1 MAKKK
6 SKRSKKTR
14 RSKNTRRS
22 KKTRRGV
29 KPSVKPANQNP
40 FSLVMYH
47 FVRIPWYII
56 KSFDWLFTV
65 ITAILVYLTK

>member
-1 MAKKK
+1 MARKK

-14 RSKNTRRS
+14 PSRNTRRQ
-22 KKTRRGV
+22 V
-29 KPSVKPANQNP
+29 KPAARSANQNP

-56 KSFDWLFTV
+56 KTFDWLFTV
-65 ITAILVYLTK
+65 FTAILVYLTK